1 MTPGETMS
9 KTILLADDSLT
20 IQKVVELT
28 FMEGDYEVASVSNG
42 DDAMSRL
49 DEVVADLVIAD
60 IHMPGASGYEI
71 CKAVKE
77 RSPETPV
84 LLLVGTFEPF
94 EATEMEECGADGHL
108 KKPFDSQ
115 ELVRLVEEL
124 LSGPDSGEH
133 EFELHTVEDD
143 ETAGEVIEA
152 GGDTE
157 TEGFGAV
164 VTEFPTGDPDSVDSF
179 EVEISGADESFEAE
193 PAEEAFAEGGEPKTE
208 VQVVE
213 MEDQPTQALSDD
225 DVDRIARRVIELMG
239 NETVREIAWDV
250 IPDLAEIVIKDR
262 LRELESQVD

>member
-1 MTPGETMS
+1 MS

-28 FMEGDYEVASVSNG
+28 FMEGDYEVASFSNG

-49 DEVVADLVIAD
+49 DEMAADLVIAD

-71 CKAVKE
+71 CKVVKQ
-77 RSPETPV
+77 RSPRTPV

-94 EATEMEECGADGHL
+94 EAAEMEECGADGHL

-124 LSGPDSGEH
+124 LSVEDSGEQA
-133 EFELHTVEDD
+133 FELHTVSEEAEGDD
-143 ETAGEVIEA
+143 EAEA
-152 GGDTE
+152 LQGLE
-157 TEGFGAV
+157 SPGFGAV
-164 VTEFPTGDPDSVDSF
+164 VTEFPTSDAESIESF
-179 EVEISGADESFEAE
+179 EVEISAADESSQAE
-193 PAEEAFAEGGEPKTE
+193 TAEGTFAQTADPETE
-208 VQVVE
+208 VQVVD
-213 MEDQPTQALSDD
+213 MADQGTQALSEE
-225 DVDRIARRVIELMG
+225 DVDRIARRLIELMG
-239 NETVREIAWDV
+239 DDVVREIAWDV

>member
-1 MTPGETMS
+1 MS

-49 DEVVADLVIAD
+49 DEMVADLVIAD

-77 RSPETPV
+77 RSPQTPV

-115 ELVRLVEEL
+115 ELVRLVEEM
-124 LSGPDSGEH
+124 LSGEDSAEH
-133 EFELHTVEDD
+133 AFELHTVEDD
-143 ETAGEVIEA
+143 EA
-152 GGDTE
+152 GGDSIAAGE
-157 TEGFGAV
+157 DSEPEGFGAV
-164 VTEFPTGDPDSVDSF
+164 VTEFPTGGSEPADSF
-179 EVEISGADESFEAE
+179 EVEIGGSAESFEAE
-193 PAEEAFAEGGEPKTE
+193 AAEEVLVEDGEPETE

-239 NETVREIAWDV
+239 NDVVREIAWDV
-250 IPDLAEIVIKDR
+250 IPDLAEVVIKDR